1 MGAMSQRHLGS
12 RPGSSGTPA
21 RAVSARLDYP
31 LLTLGVVAVSFS
43 AVLIRWADTPGLS
56 IALYRDAIAAA
67 MVVPLALLRHR
78 HELARLTRR
87 QVLLAVTSGAMLAAH
102 FATWIPSLSYTTVAA
117 SVVLVTTQP
126 VWTALAGRALGER
139 MPRAALGGIAV
150 AMVGAGVVSV
160 GDFTVSSR
168 AAFGDALALVGA
180 VTAAGYFLV
189 GRNLRQELSLV
200 PYVAIVYTSCAVLL
214 VPVVAIAGQP
224 FTGFPARTWGL
235 FVLMALVP
243 HIMGHT
249 VFNYLLR
256 HIEATVVAIAIMGE
270 PVGASLLALAFF
282 GEVPRWTAVAGGA
295 LILAGIYAAITRS
308 RRAVEA
314 PLE

>member
-1 MGAMSQRHLGS
+1 
-12 RPGSSGTPA
+12 
-21 RAVSARLDYP
+21 
-31 LLTLGVVAVSFS
+31 VVAVSFS
-43 AVLIRWADTPGLS
+43 AVLIRWADAPGLS

-87 QVLLAVTSGAMLAAH
+87 QVLLAVASGAMLAAH

-139 MPRAALGGIAV
+139 MPPAALGGIAV
-150 AMVGAGVVSV
+150 ALVGAGVVSV

-189 GRNLRQELSLV
+189 GRNLRQELSLL
-200 PYVAIVYTSCAVLL
+200 PYVAIVYASCAVLL

-256 HIEATVVAIAIMGE
+256 HIEATVVAIAITGE

-308 RRAVEA
+308 RRALEA
-314 PLE
+314 PVE